1 MDIAEAQFPN
11 QTRTILRKIVELIK
25 SMKIKNRI
33 SGGELLALFR
43 SIGMNLRINTT
54 IQIEDHG
61 KLVSLSDKLKQRYGE
76 FRTDT

>member
-1 MDIAEAQFPN
+1 ME
-11 QTRTILRKIVELIK
+11 
-25 SMKIKNRI
+25 IKNRI

-61 KLVSLSDKLKQRYGE
+61 KLVSLSDKLKQRYEELG
-76 FRTDT
+76 TDA